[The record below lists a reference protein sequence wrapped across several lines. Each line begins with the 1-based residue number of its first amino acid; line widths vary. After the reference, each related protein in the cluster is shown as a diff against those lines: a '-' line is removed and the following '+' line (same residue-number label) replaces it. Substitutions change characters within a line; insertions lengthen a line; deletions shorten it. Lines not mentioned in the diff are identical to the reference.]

1 MTGPVVTP
9 DAQVAAGGKGF
20 KAELDGLR
28 ERMRGLGFSYDEI
41 AAEIGRVWGSVA
53 DRTRP
58 GELLRLV
65 ADGLAGSGLDVR
77 LSEHAEG
84 SRLVIVYGAGE
95 CVVSV
100 SDWGCAEWEYC
111 PGRDADPGL
120 AADLATAL
128 LTGRAGRCPRLASG
142 DERGGITFK
151 GIAGRELKAR
161 GLEVE
166 LAVYADEDYF
176 DAAAEIVVTS
186 PGSGDDAKV
195 YITDDGW
202 LTWMRDYWPE
212 SAVVVPGP
220 ESCGQLAD
228 PVGVAAS
235 VAETIT
241 RAMSCLRPAGQ
252 EGPA

>member
-1 MTGPVVTP
+1 VRPARCGRN
-9 DAQVAAGGKGF
+9 DAC
-20 KAELDGLR
+20 
-28 ERMRGLGFSYDEI
+28 
-41 AAEIGRVWGSVA
+41 GSVA

-65 ADGLAGSGLDVR
+65 ADGLAGSGLDVG

-84 SRLVIVYGAGE
+84 SRLVIACGAGE

-128 LTGRAGRCPRLASG
+128 LTGRGGRRPRLGGG

-161 GLEVE
+161 GLDVR

-176 DAAAEIVVTS
+176 DAPAEIVVTS
-186 PGSGDDAKV
+186 PGSGDAAKV
-195 YITDDGW
+195 WITDDGW
-202 LTWMRDYWPE
+202 LTWTRDYWPE
-212 SAVVVPGP
+212 SAAVASGP

-228 PVGVAAS
+228 PASVAAS
-235 VAETIT
+235 VTATIT
-241 RAMSCLRPAGQ
+241 RAMSCLRLAGQ